1 MKRSFLICL
10 LIGSITLGF
19 AQSNLNNLKIP
30 KEKIYLHQNSTFLM
44 SGEYLF
50 YKVYCLNG
58 QTNNLTDFSKM
69 AYVELIGS
77 DGKIVFSHKI
87 RLDKGKG
94 QGDFF
99 IPTSIAS
106 GNYKL
111 VAFTQ
116 WMRNGSVEDFY
127 QNDLVILN
135 PFQTNQNGLLSA
147 SNDSLKLQNGPKP
160 KSVDDQSKGLSFS
173 LVVSQKDSQKR
184 GNITLKIDD
193 LPENWYGNYSVS
205 VRRTEDLGLPL
216 RTSALGFEKLTQTAT
231 TNYTN
236 GASEGSWLPELR
248 GELISGVVLNKETG
262 LPAANKKVGIS
273 IPGTNYLFKI
283 SSTKTD
289 GKFYFNLD
297 RPYMNQEAIVQIVGD
312 DRNDFQI
319 KMDKSTSPDYSGLEF
334 NDFVLTEEMKELIL
348 AHSIKN
354 QVQNAYASTRV
365 DSLKKIED
373 FPPFFSTPS
382 HEYYLDDYTRF
393 PTIRETIL
401 EVIEQATTRQKQ
413 GKQSIHVR
421 VYDDNVETGLRSLL
435 LIDGLFIQDH
445 NTVVEAKAAKIK
457 KMSVVSEQYLYGSE
471 VFEGI
476 IAMESFDGDFIESLP
491 QLKGQ
496 ETPLFGPEAQK
507 EYYRQDYRY
516 PERYKRIPDF
526 RTQLVWEPEF
536 DLTKKNNEYSFYT
549 SDISG
554 SYEVIIE
561 GFNKKGR
568 ALSLRQVFEVK

>member
-77 DGKIVFSHKI
+77 DGKVVFSHKI

-127 QNDLVILN
+127 QNDVVILN
-135 PFQTNQNGLLSA
+135 PFQTNQNGLLRA

-184 GNITLKIDD
+184 ENITLKIDD

-283 SSTKTD
+283 SSTKAD

-496 ETPLFGPEAQK
+496 ETPLFRPEAQK
-507 EYYRQDYRY
+507 EYYHQDYKY

>member
-127 QNDLVILN
+127 QNDVVILN
-135 PFQTNQNGLLSA
+135 PFQTNQNGLLRA

-184 GNITLKIDD
+184 ENITLKIDD

-312 DRNDFQI
+312 DRDNFQI
-319 KMDKSTSPDYSGLEF
+319 QMDKSMTPDYTKLVF
-334 NDFVLTEEMKELIL
+334 NDFVMTEEMQELIL

-365 DSLKKIED
+365 DSLRKIED

-496 ETPLFGPEAQK
+496 ETPLFRPEAQK
-507 EYYRQDYRY
+507 EYYHQDYKY

>member
-19 AQSNLNNLKIP
+19 AQSDLNNLKIP

-106 GNYKL
+106 GNYKM

-116 WMRNGSVEDFY
+116 WMRNGSVDDFY
-127 QNDLVILN
+127 QNDVVILN
-135 PFQTNQNGLLSA
+135 PFQTNQNGLLRA
-147 SNDSLKLQNGPKP
+147 SNDSLKLQAGSKG
-160 KSVDDQSKGLSFS
+160 KSLDDQSMGLSFS
-173 LVVSQKDSQKR
+173 LSVSPKESQKR
-184 GNITLKIDD
+184 ENITLKIND
-193 LPENWYGNYSVS
+193 LPENWHGNYSVS
-205 VRRTEDLGLPL
+205 VRRTEDLSLPL
-216 RTSALGFEKLTQTAT
+216 RTSALGFEKMTRTGST
-231 TNYTN
+231 KYMT

-262 LPAANKKVGIS
+262 LPAASKKVGIS

-283 SSTKTD
+283 SNTKAD

-312 DRNDFQI
+312 DRDNFQI
-319 KMDKSTSPDYSGLEF
+319 QMDKSTTPDYTKLVF
-334 NDFVLTEEMKELIL
+334 NDFVMTEEMQELIL

-365 DSLKKIED
+365 DSLRKIED

-421 VYDDNVETGLRSLL
+421 VYDDNVETGLKSLL

-457 KMSVVSEQYLYGSE
+457 KISVVSEQYLYGSE

-476 IAMESFDGDFIESLP
+476 IAMESFDGDFIESRP

-496 ETPLFGPEAQK
+496 ETPLFRPEAQK
-507 EYYRQDYRY
+507 EYYHQDYKY
-516 PERYKRIPDF
+516 PERFKRIPDF

-536 DLTKKNNEYSFYT
+536 NLTKKNTEYSFYT
-549 SDISG
+549 SDVSG

-568 ALSLRQVFEVK
+568 ALSIRQVFEVK

>member
-77 DGKIVFSHKI
+77 DGKVVFSHKI

-127 QNDLVILN
+127 QNDVVILN
-135 PFQTNQNGLLSA
+135 PFQTNQNGLLRA

-184 GNITLKIDD
+184 ENITLKIDD

-231 TNYTN
+231 TNYTK

-283 SSTKTD
+283 SSTKAD

-496 ETPLFGPEAQK
+496 ETPLFRPEAQK
-507 EYYRQDYRY
+507 EYYHQDYKY